1 MLSDIFYIVNFSFS
15 ILISIVGMIVSI
27 SMISIVATHRP
38 LRTVTN
44 LLTCNTS
51 MTVLVYFISILIPSV
66 YGFREDWASK
76 QPLCIFRAYCSLAS
90 CACLCY
96 SYALQAMGRFFST
109 VLYKHK
115 FLVTYRVQ
123 VCLILLNWTLGVVLP
138 IVPIFFDGGFVY
150 EKEARLCVPTT
161 HRFLTSMY
169 GVTTAFIIPLNI
181 AIIVYSAIFYH
192 TRRSSRR
199 VVAFVSDTMAPRL
212 PNAKREM
219 TLARNM
225 LVLLGIFG
233 SGGLLYLV
241 LVLWNVI
248 EPVNSP
254 PESLYLLSNNSISF
268 FIALMMLTL
277 FHMNKQV
284 KDTALGYLYHENR
297 HIRGSFTLQ
306 QRTAQV
312 VRS

>member
-1 MLSDIFYIVNFSFS
+1 MLTEMFYITNFSIS
-15 ILISIVGMIVSI
+15 ILISMVGIIVSV

-51 MTVLVYFISILIPSV
+51 VIVLGYFINILIPSV

-96 SYALQAMGRFFST
+96 SCALQAIGRFFLT
-109 VLYKHK
+109 VFYKHK

-123 VCLILLNWTLGVVLP
+123 VCLIVSNWTLGVVLSIP
-138 IVPIFFDGGFVY
+138 PIFFEGGFVY

-169 GVTTAFIIPLNI
+169 GVTIAFIIPLNI
-181 AIIVYSAIFYH
+181 AAIVYSAIFYH
-192 TRRSSRR
+192 ARRSSRR
-199 VVAFVSDTMAPRL
+199 VVAFVSDTMAPRV

-219 TLARNM
+219 KLARNM

-233 SGGLLYLV
+233 GGGILYLA
-241 LVLWNVI
+241 LVLWNVT

-254 PESLYLLSNNSISF
+254 PESLYLLSSNSISF
-268 FIALMMLTL
+268 FIALMMVTL

-284 KDTALGYLYHENR
+284 KDTALGYLHRENQ
-297 HIRGSFTLQ
+297 HIRELFTRQ
-306 QRTAQV
+306 QQTVQV
-312 VRS
+312 VR